1 MLVGSCAVGA
11 LARRLRSS
19 PLDWSSIPF
28 PIAIGRIPGIHWYPM
43 VGLQRFEGTHVVAT
57 LPLVRIGGPP
67 SNARPGWVLGWVF
80 P

>member
-57 LPLVRIGGPP
+57 LPLVRIGGPL
-67 SNARPGWVLGWVF
+67 SNARPGRVLEWVC